1 LADGLSEGGLRL
13 VWASHGLEAVKDE
26 QSSPG
31 EVQLV
36 KLH

>member
-13 VWASHGLEAVKDE
+13 VWASHGLDAVKDE